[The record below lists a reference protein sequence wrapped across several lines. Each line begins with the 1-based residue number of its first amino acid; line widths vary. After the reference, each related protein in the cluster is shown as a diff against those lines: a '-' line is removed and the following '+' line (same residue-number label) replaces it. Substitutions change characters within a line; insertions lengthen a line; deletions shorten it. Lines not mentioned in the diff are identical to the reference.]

1 MRVIEHLRRLDLR
14 ALPLWERALVRVIQ
28 FVQAL
33 LGQMHR
39 DTVVIRASGLAYS
52 SLLAAVPLAVV
63 GFAMFS
69 AFGAFD
75 GLKQKVM
82 DLAFSQF
89 LPTRQEELVS
99 LLNQFTEGANKLGLL
114 GFLFFIF
121 AAILLL
127 DNIESNFNNIWHVT
141 THRRFIAKIT
151 SYTSVLVFGVL
162 FLGASVTI
170 YARAKAMLFTGAL
183 IDPSTLARL
192 GTWFF
197 PLLFTFLAF
206 LLMYLVIPFTRVQWR
221 SAMVGALVGSV
232 FWELAK
238 NIFANSVGQSVRYST
253 IYGSLAV
260 IPIFL
265 VWLYITWIIVLLGL
279 EIAYTH
285 QHFAALV
292 RSRAAGEHDD
302 CDRVS
307 IALQIYALIAQRFCK
322 GLAPPTP
329 DELARRFLI
338 ATGAVDSHL
347 ERLVACGLARR
358 VTAGPGGEG
367 VVPARALDEILIRDV
382 IQAFIQT
389 GEEELRRRPIEL
401 AVEVILDDFRSAGFE
416 AVGESTIRELV
427 DGLGELPPQTNGVRS
442 PRNQTR

>member
-1 MRVIEHLRRLDLR
+1 MRVIKHLRRLDLR
-14 ALPLWERALVRVIQ
+14 ALPWWERALVRPIQ

-39 DTVVIRASGLAYS
+39 DTVIIRASGLAYS
-52 SLLAAVPLAVV
+52 SLLAAVPLVVV

-75 GLKQKVM
+75 DIKMKVQ
-82 DLAFSQF
+82 DLLFSQF
-89 LPTRQEELVS
+89 LPTSQDEIVTY
-99 LLNQFTEGANKLGLL
+99 LNQFADGANKLGLL

-141 THRRFIAKIT
+141 TRRRFIAKIT

-162 FLGASVTI
+162 FLGASLTI
-170 YARAKAMLFTGAL
+170 SARIKAMLFTGAL
-183 IDPSTLARL
+183 IDPTTLGRL

-221 SAMVGALVGSV
+221 SATVGALVGSV
-232 FWELAK
+232 FWELGK

-260 IPIFL
+260 VPIFL

-279 EIAYTH
+279 EVAYTH

-292 RSRAAGEHDD
+292 RSRAADCHDGGD
-302 CDRVS
+302 SVS
-307 IALQIYALIAQRFCK
+307 IALQIYLLIAQRFCR

-329 DELARRFLI
+329 DELARRFLV
-338 ATGAVDSHL
+338 ATGVVDNHL
-347 ERLVACGLARR
+347 DRLEARGLARR
-358 VTAGPGGEG
+358 VTASSGCEG
-367 VVPARALDEILIRDV
+367 VVPARSLDEVLIRDV

-389 GEEELRRRPIEL
+389 GEEEHRRRPIEL
-401 AVEVILDDFRSAGFE
+401 AVEEILDDFRSAGFE
-416 AVGESTIRELV
+416 AVGETTVRELV
-427 DGLGELPPQTNGVRS
+427 DRLHAHASDNPP
-442 PRNQTR
+442 